1 MTEIGSGAFKKS
13 GITDVKIPSSV
24 TKIGERAFGDCP
36 NLKTVSLPAA
46 EIEMQGWEFCYC
58 PSLTSITV
66 DEKNPKFSSIDGNL
80 YSKDKK
86 TLYQYA
92 IGKKDKTFTVPNTVT
107 TIGIASFGDAKNLT
121 GVILPDGLTTIER
134 SAFWG
139 ADSLKSIDI
148 PDTVIEMHSGAFM
161 MCTSL
166 TDVKLSNSL
175 TTIEGGDDWY
185 ITNGV
190 FGECRSLK
198 NITIPDSVTTIEQRA
213 FNNCSSLEEIT
224 LPKSVTSISGGY
236 WSFEGCKN
244 LKTITILN
252 PKLLP
257 EGMTAM
263 NLLASASFDEN
274 GNIEYDPST
283 ITLRGYADSTVP
295 AFAEFWGYKFE
306 AIDDKPVET
315 APVGDANGDN
325 KLNVRDAAFIAAKLA
340 QGKSDE
346 LPECADFNGDGKI
359 NVRDAAAIAK
369 FLASGKK

>member
-1 MTEIGSGAFKKS
+1 MHLRTAQSLPKLRYPTALEKFGGYVFSGCTSLKSVTFSKGITSIANGTFSDCESLKSFAIPDTVTEIGSGAFKKS

-161 MCTSL
+161 MCTSY
-166 TDVKLSNSL
+166 NR
-175 TTIEGGDDWY
+175 
-185 ITNGV
+185 
-190 FGECRSLK
+190 F
-198 NITIPDSVTTIEQRA
+198 
-213 FNNCSSLEEIT
+213 
-224 LPKSVTSISGGY
+224 
-236 WSFEGCKN
+236 
-244 LKTITILN
+244 
-252 PKLLP
+252 
-257 EGMTAM
+257 
-263 NLLASASFDEN
+263 
-274 GNIEYDPST
+274 
-283 ITLRGYADSTVP
+283 
-295 AFAEFWGYKFE
+295 
-306 AIDDKPVET
+306 
-315 APVGDANGDN
+315 
-325 KLNVRDAAFIAAKLA
+325 
-340 QGKSDE
+340 
-346 LPECADFNGDGKI
+346 
-359 NVRDAAAIAK
+359 
-369 FLASGKK
+369 